1 MCWRCV
7 DERLIGRGEL
17 LLSLGFLESYD
28 LELSVLNFGKVG
40 RPYRVTYMYVVF
52 LAVVRYLFGMPYR
65 QLEGF
70 TRALHRLI
78 PRLPPVDYSWVRR
91 RILRLDLRPYISLR
105 SYDGPVSITVDSSG
119 VRVCRCGGW
128 VERVYG
134 RRKRYIKIHFA
145 VDIITKEAI
154 SMDVTTD
161 DVHDSEVLPRLLKDA
176 SMSRDVIE
184 AFMDGAYDTGN
195 SYILL
200 RRMGVRPIIKPRANA
215 RTDRGPPERRISAA
229 IPKMFGERGW
239 SRIMGYGR
247 RWAVETALSTYKRPY
262 GEYCMSRKI
271 ENIERELKTKAY
283 MYNTLINMHA
293 R

>member
-1 MCWRCV
+1 
-7 DERLIGRGEL
+7 
-17 LLSLGFLESYD
+17 
-28 LELSVLNFGKVG
+28 
-40 RPYRVTYMYVVF
+40 MYVVF

-78 PRLPPVDYSWVRR
+78 PRLPPIDYSWVRR
-91 RILRLDLRPYISLR
+91 RILRLDLRPYMSLR
-105 SYDGPVSITVDSSG
+105 GYDGPVSIAVDSSG

-134 RRKRYIKIHFA
+134 RRKRYIKIHFV
-145 VDIITKEAI
+145 VDINTKEVI

-161 DVHDSEVLPRLLKDA
+161 DVHDSEVLPGLLKDA
-176 SMSRDVIE
+176 SMNRDVAE
-184 AFMDGAYDTGN
+184 AFMDGAYDTRG
-195 SYILL
+195 SYVLL
-200 RRMGVRPIIKPRANA
+200 RGMGVGPIIKPRANA

-229 IPKMFGERGW
+229 ILKMFGEKGC

-247 RWAVETALSTYKRPY
+247 RWAVETASSTYKRLY
-262 GEYCMSRKI
+262 GEYCMSRNI
-271 ENIERELKTKAY
+271 ENIERELKAKAY
-283 MYNTLINMHA
+283 IYNTLINMHA

>member
-1 MCWRCV
+1 MDWRGV
-7 DERLIGRGEL
+7 DERLIRRGEL

-40 RPYRVTYMYVVF
+40 GPYRVACMYVVF
-52 LAVVRYLFGMPYR
+52 LAVVRCLFGMPYR

-78 PRLPPVDYSWVRR
+78 PRLPPVDYSWLRR
-91 RILRLDLRPYISLR
+91 RILRLDLRPYMSL
-105 SYDGPVSITVDSSG
+105 SGYDGPVSIAVDSSG

-134 RRKRYIKIHFA
+134 GRKRYIKIHFA
-145 VDIITKEAI
+145 VDINTKEVI

-176 SMSRDVIE
+176 SMSRDVAE

-200 RRMGVRPIIKPRANA
+200 RGMGVGPIIKPRANA

-229 IPKMFGERGW
+229 ILKTFGEKGW
-239 SRIMGYGR
+239 SMFMGYGR
-247 RWAVETALSTYKRPY
+247 RWAVETAFSTYKRLY
-262 GEYCMSRKI
+262 GEHCMSRNI
-271 ENIERELKTKAY
+271 ENIERELKAKAY
-283 MYNTLINMHA
+283 IYNTLINMHA

>member
-40 RPYRVTYMYVVF
+40 GPYRVACMYVVF
-52 LAVVRYLFGMPYR
+52 LVVVGYLFGMPYR

-78 PRLPPVDYSWVRR
+78 HRLPPVDYSWVRR
-91 RILRLDLRPYISLR
+91 RILRLDLRPYMSLR
-105 SYDGPVSITVDSSG
+105 SYDGPVSIAVDSSG

-134 RRKRYIKIHFA
+134 GRKRYIKIHFA
-145 VDIITKEAI
+145 VDINTKEVI

-176 SMSRDVIE
+176 SRNRDVIE

-200 RRMGVRPIIKPRANA
+200 RGMGVRPIIKPRANA
-215 RTDRGPPERRISAA
+215 RTDRGPPERRASAA
-229 IPKMFGERGW
+229 ILKMFGERGW

-247 RWAVETALSTYKRPY
+247 RWAVETAFSTYKRLY
-262 GEYCMSRKI
+262 GEYCMSRNI
-271 ENIERELKTKAY
+271 ENIEKELKTKAY
-283 MYNTLINMHA
+283 IYNTLINMHT